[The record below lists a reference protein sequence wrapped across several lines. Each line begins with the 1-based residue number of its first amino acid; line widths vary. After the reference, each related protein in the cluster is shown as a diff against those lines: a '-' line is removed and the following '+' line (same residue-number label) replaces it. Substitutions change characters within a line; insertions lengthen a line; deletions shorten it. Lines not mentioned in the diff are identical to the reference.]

1 MFGQYGQSGTRA
13 QQFRRNTAGKRGQ
26 RFAAAI
32 ACFSAALILLI
43 ARLFVQGS
51 PRIYCFLFSVLLLGA
66 GLYFLR
72 MWKRSVE
79 SLTVEEALQQDPRP
93 PILYLRPFKADK
105 IRFSSWHQRRVA
117 AAKFL
122 AFVAYILLVGW
133 LVALVLGLYRL
144 VTGQSDVDALAST
157 KPSAEE
163 FLVSLLD
170 PLGPVIAIGRPGE
183 KIPPVGA
190 ARMYLGDEWKEVVQ
204 DLLKQSQLIL
214 MFAGTT
220 SHFEWE
226 LQRVFQN
233 DPFVPTILI
242 LPFFQRYRQDEV
254 DRFVSMFAEATGLRL
269 SSDLR
274 KTRAAYFPSASE
286 AVEIRDSGSPD
297 DRALDDLNPF
307 LGPIAQIMEN
317 KGRLGWTEGYIE
329 EARASRVS
337 DRKWV
342 FGTAAA
348 LILLSLGSFWIFRRA
363 EQKQREGEIAYQFF
377 ADAFQN
383 INPCADPK
391 LAAQVPDSDA
401 CTKTILND
409 IWRKAD
415 VCADL
420 RLATIFPDPDSC
432 HFAALRAYR
441 ANAAAKRK

>member
-1 MFGQYGQSGTRA
+1 MFGQYGQSGARA

-26 RFAAAI
+26 LFAAAI
-32 ACFSAALILLI
+32 ACFSAALILLVT
-43 ARLFVQGS
+43 RLCVHGS

-79 SLTVEEALQQDPRP
+79 SLTVEEALQQDTRP

-105 IRFSSWHQRRVA
+105 IRFSSWRQRRVA

-122 AFVAYILLVGW
+122 AFVAYILFVGW

-144 VTGQSDVDALAST
+144 MTGQSDVDALAST

-190 ARMYLGDEWKEVVQ
+190 ARMYLGDEWKDVVQ

-220 SHFEWE
+220 NHFGWE

-242 LPFFQRYRQDEV
+242 LPFFQRYRQPEV
-254 DRFVSMFAEATGLRL
+254 DRFVGMFAEATGLHL

-274 KTRAAYFPSASE
+274 KTRAVFSSKASE
-286 AVEIRDSGSPD
+286 VVEIRDLGTAD
-297 DRALDDLNPF
+297 DRALNDLNPF
-307 LGPIAQIMEN
+307 LGPIAQIME
-317 KGRLGWTEGYIE
+317 KTGRLGWTEGYIE
-329 EARASRVS
+329 EARSGRVS
-337 DRKWV
+337 DRRWLY
-342 FGTAAA
+342 GTAVA
-348 LILLSLGSFWIFRRA
+348 LVFFSLGSFWIFRRA

-391 LAAQVPDSDA
+391 LAAQVPDPDA
-401 CTKTILND
+401 CTKIILND

-415 VCADL
+415 LCADW
-420 RLATIFPDPDSC
+420 RLATIFLDPDSC

-441 ANAAAKRK
+441 ASAVAKRK